1 MTRKLLKGF
10 LLVVLFVV
18 VGVVLTA
25 CQQATPEPTQ
35 PPAPP
40 QPTSV
45 PCPTAAPCPAA
56 PDLSSEVPY
65 YALWVNSGHA
75 DATAQAFRHWDNEDP
90 AEVPVYCAKCH
101 SSAGFLDY
109 LGADGSQA
117 FVVDKAAPTD
127 TVINCNT
134 CHNPATETL
143 TTVKFPSGAELTGLG
158 REAVCMTCHQG
169 NASMVQV
176 DEAIAKAGATDEDA
190 VVGELGFINIHYY
203 AAAVSR
209 YGAQVKGGY
218 QYPGKSYDVLF
229 EHVSGVQACQD
240 CHNSHSLEL
249 KTESCVTC
257 HPGANSVEGVRA
269 IRMASSLTDY
279 DGDGDVNEG
288 LADEITGLRDML
300 YSAIQAYAKE
310 VAGTAIV
317 YDKNAYP
324 YFFIDTNENGS
335 VDEGEAIFPN
345 KYASWT
351 PRLEKAAFN
360 FQVAMKDPGGYA
372 HGGKYIIQLLY
383 DAIENLN
390 EKLST
395 PVDLSMANRVDAGHF
410 DGSSESFRHWDADGK
425 VPNTCVKCHTAD
437 GLPQFIAEG
446 VNISMMPSNG
456 LRCETCHNDL
466 STFSLYQV
474 ETVTFPSGAKLGF
487 ENSPNDNLCLNCH
500 QGRESTVSVN
510 RAIAGLEPDTPSDKL
525 TFRNIHYFAAGA
537 TLFGSEAQGVYQ
549 YAGKEYVGKFE
560 HIPNYQACS
569 DCHDAHKLTVEE
581 GACRACHQVE
591 DVTQIRLE
599 DPKVDYDGDG
609 DVNEGIK
616 GEIDTLTEVLYQA
629 IRAYGKEVAG
639 TPIAYS
645 PTAYPYF
652 FVDTNEDGVASPD
665 EAIFPNR
672 YVSWTPR
679 LLQAAYNYQYAKK
692 DPGGYVHN
700 GKYILQVLYD
710 SIVDLSSKVQVNTAN
725 LKRP

>member
-1 MTRKLLKGF
+1 MTTRLPKSVLMVALM
-10 LLVVLFVV
+10 VVL
-18 VGVVLTA
+18 GVVLAA

-35 PPAPP
+35 PAPP
-40 QPTSV
+40 PPTAV
-45 PCPTAAPCPAA
+45 PCPTAAPCPAV

-65 YALWVNSGHA
+65 YELWLNSGHA
-75 DATAQAFRHWDNEDP
+75 DKTALAFRYWDTQDP
-90 AEVPVYCAKCH
+90 AEVPTFCAKCH

-109 LGADGSQA
+109 VGADGSEA
-117 FVVDKAAPTD
+117 FVVDKAASID
-127 TVINCNT
+127 TVISCTT
-134 CHNPATETL
+134 CHNPTTDAL

-176 DEAIAKAGATDEDA
+176 DEAIQKAGATDEDA
-190 VVGELGFINIHYY
+190 VAGELGFINIHYY

-209 YGAQVKGGY
+209 YGDQVKGGY
-218 QYPGKSYDVLF
+218 QYAGKSYDVLF
-229 EHVSGVQACQD
+229 EHVAGVQTCQD
-240 CHNSHSLEL
+240 CHDPHSLQL
-249 KTESCVTC
+249 KTDSCVSC
-257 HPGANSVEGVRA
+257 HPGANTVEGVRA

-279 DGDGDVNEG
+279 DGDGDVNES
-288 LADEITGLRDML
+288 LNDEISGLRDML
-300 YSAIQAYAKE
+300 FSAIQAYAKE

-317 YDKNAYP
+317 YSKDAYP
-324 YFFIDTNENGS
+324 YFFIDTNENGAL
-335 VDEGEAIFPN
+335 DEGEAAFPN

-360 FQVAMKDPGGYA
+360 FQVSMKDPGGYA
-372 HGGKYIIQLLY
+372 HGGKYIIQLVY
-383 DAIENLN
+383 DSIENLN

-395 PVDLSMANRVDAGHF
+395 PVDLSKANRVDAGHF
-410 DGSSESFRHWDADGK
+410 DGSAEAFRHWDEDGRI
-425 VPNTCVKCHTAD
+425 PGACVKCHTAD

-446 VNISMMPSNG
+446 VNISMAPSNG
-456 LRCETCHNDL
+456 LRCESCHNDL
-466 STFSLYQV
+466 TTFSVYPL

-487 ENSPNDNLCLNCH
+487 ESSPNDNLCLNCH

-510 RAIAGLEPDTPSDKL
+510 RAIAGLPADTPSDRIS
-525 TFRNIHYFAAGA
+525 FRNIHYFAAGA

-549 YAGKEYVGKFE
+549 YPNKDYVGKFA
-560 HIPNYQACS
+560 HIPNYATCS

-581 GACRACHQVE
+581 AACKACHQVE
-591 DVTQIRLE
+591 NVEDIRLE

-609 DVNEGIK
+609 NIDEGLK
-616 GEIDTLTEVLYQA
+616 GEIDTLKEILFAA
-629 IRAYGKEVAG
+629 IQSYAKDVAG

-645 PTAYPYF
+645 DAAYPYF
-652 FVDTNEDGVASPD
+652 FIDTNEDGKATPD

-672 YVSWTPR
+672 YASFTPR

-700 GKYILQVLYD
+700 GKYIIQVLYD
-710 SIVDLSSKVQVNTAN
+710 SILDLSSQVTVDTAN